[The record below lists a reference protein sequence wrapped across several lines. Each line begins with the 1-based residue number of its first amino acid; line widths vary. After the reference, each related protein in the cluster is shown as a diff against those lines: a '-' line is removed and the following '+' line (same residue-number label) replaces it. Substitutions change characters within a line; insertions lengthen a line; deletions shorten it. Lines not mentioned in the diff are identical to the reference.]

1 MKDDTQEL
9 LSDILRDW
17 HSWAKGYQ
25 HVVSVGTS
33 PMFRDAKAPR
43 GWDTT
48 DEIIKNELDNSRMV
62 AVDFHISQLCDVYRT
77 ALQIQARNLCTGK
90 NVWISARLPEKTD
103 DRIKILME
111 ARTSLLVRLRD
122 SGIV

>member
-9 LSDILRDW
+9 LNDILRDW
-17 HSWAKGYQ
+17 HCWAKGYQ

-33 PMFRDAKAPR
+33 PMFRDAKASR

-48 DEIIKNELDNSRMV
+48 DEIIGNELDNSRMA
-62 AVDFHISQLCDVYRT
+62 AVDFHISELCDVYRT
-77 ALQIQARNLCTGK
+77 ALQIQARNLATGK
-90 NVWISARLPEKTD
+90 NVWSSARLPEKVE

-111 ARTSLLVRLRD
+111 ARNGLLMKLRD
-122 SGIV
+122 SGMI

>member
-1 MKDDTQEL
+1 MNDTQEL
-9 LSDILRDW
+9 LSEILRDW

-33 PMFRDAKAPR
+33 PMFRDAKASR

-48 DEIIKNELDNSRMV
+48 EEIIKNDLDNSRMA

-77 ALQIQARNLCTGK
+77 VLQLQARNLCTGK
-90 NVWISARLPEKTD
+90 NLWISARLPENQE
-103 DRIKILME
+103 DRVKILTE
-111 ARTSLLVRLRD
+111 ARSSLLFKLRD
-122 SGIV
+122 AGIV

>member
-1 MKDDTQEL
+1 MNDTQEL
-9 LSDILRDW
+9 LSEILRDW

-33 PMFRDAKAPR
+33 PMFRDAKASR

-48 DEIIKNELDNSRMV
+48 EEIIKNDLDNSRMA

-77 ALQIQARNLCTGK
+77 VLQLQARNLCTGK
-90 NVWISARLPEKTD
+90 NLWISARLPENQE

-111 ARTSLLVRLRD
+111 ARASLLFKLRD
-122 SGIV
+122 AGIV

>member
-1 MKDDTQEL
+1 MNDTQEL
-9 LSDILRDW
+9 LSEILRDW

-33 PMFRDAKAPR
+33 PMFRDAKASR

-48 DEIIKNELDNSRMV
+48 EEIIKNDLDNSRMA

-77 ALQIQARNLCTGK
+77 VLQLQARNLCTGK
-90 NVWISARLPEKTD
+90 NLWISARLPENQEE
-103 DRIKILME
+103 RIKILME
-111 ARTSLLVRLRD
+111 ARSSLLFKLRD
-122 SGIV
+122 AGIV